1 MEENNVAAS
10 EREAAVCDVLL
21 KISVYKKKKEK
32 LGTKLA
38 WGAKIFGHKNI
49 VAAGGS
55 QGLCR
60 WWIRMC

>member
-21 KISVYKKKKEK
+21 KISVYKKKEK